1 VQNLAKIDIDDS
13 SEWYEVPVHTVTV
26 VDRQRGVTH
35 RFPVPEDQY
44 VLHTAEDQQI
54 SLPFSCRHGWIPE
67 CLLSELG
74 QDFFG
79 VYVAEEVI
87 TTKSFFS
94 EVSKVYCTHVVQLL
108 SCLQYP

>member
-1 VQNLAKIDIDDS
+1 MHMTQGGREGALM
-13 SEWYEVPVHTVTV
+13 
-26 VDRQRGVTH
+26 Q
-35 RFPVPEDQY
+35 DQY

-94 EVSKVYCTHVVQLL
+94 EVSKVYCYHVYSTLNL
-108 SCLQYP
+108 CSGL